1 MAIKPNTVLGLS
13 RGPLAHEEEILL
25 LRLESELDEFL
36 RLNFERDVCPYFIL
50 TEHLS
55 LAAMH
60 ELLRRYRRV
69 GWNVVAWPNGR
80 TGSTL
85 LYFIQGKQRA
95 LEGLPTFP
103 GTH

>member
-1 MAIKPNTVLGLS
+1 MAIKPTTVLGLS
-13 RGPLAHEEEILL
+13 RGPLSREDEILL
-25 LRLESELDEFL
+25 SRLESELDEFL
-36 RLNFERDVCPYFIL
+36 RLNFARDLCPYFIL

-60 ELLRRYRRV
+60 ELLRRYRCA

-95 LEGLPTFP
+95 LLGPRQLP

>member
-1 MAIKPNTVLGLS
+1 MPIKPTTVLGLS
-13 RGPLAHEEEILL
+13 RATLAREEEILL
-25 LRLESELDEFL
+25 SRLESEIDEFL
-36 RLNFERDVCPYFIL
+36 RLNFERDFCPYFIL

-60 ELLRRYRRV
+60 ELLRRYRRA

-95 LEGLPTFP
+95 PEGTRLLP

>member
-1 MAIKPNTVLGLS
+1 MAIKPATVLGLS
-13 RGPLAHEEEILL
+13 RAPVTREEEILL
-25 LRLESELDEFL
+25 SRLESDIDEFL
-36 RLNFERDVCPYFIL
+36 RLNFEKDFCPYFIL

-60 ELLRRYRRV
+60 ELLRRYRGA

-95 LEGLPTFP
+95 LGGTRLLP